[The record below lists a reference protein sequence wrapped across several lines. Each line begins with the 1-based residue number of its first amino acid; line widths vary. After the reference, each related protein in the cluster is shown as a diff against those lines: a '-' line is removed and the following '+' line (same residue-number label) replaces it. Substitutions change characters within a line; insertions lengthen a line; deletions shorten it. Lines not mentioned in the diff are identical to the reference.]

1 MTHPNEREWIGPSTS
16 EIALKRVLLS
26 YDFSPD
32 SDLALEYAISIAQ
45 QYQAELHLLHV
56 IGKERY
62 DQPEVTRTQTG
73 TESPYRNVTLR
84 LQQAVPKE
92 AFLWCNVVPVVR
104 CGRPA
109 EEILAYAKE
118 KEIDMVCMGASGA
131 GFRVG
136 AVLGSTV
143 DRVLRRGPCPVFVV
157 RPMQA
162 VASTELSQSIAQTG
176 ARLMSSS

>member
-1 MTHPNEREWIGPSTS
+1 MAHPNEREWIGPSTS

-73 TESPYRNVTLR
+73 
-84 LQQAVPKE
+84 
-92 AFLWCNVVPVVR
+92 
-104 CGRPA
+104 
-109 EEILAYAKE
+109 
-118 KEIDMVCMGASGA
+118 
-131 GFRVG
+131 
-136 AVLGSTV
+136 
-143 DRVLRRGPCPVFVV
+143 
-157 RPMQA
+157 
-162 VASTELSQSIAQTG
+162 
-176 ARLMSSS
+176 